1 METVDLEQAITHSL
15 DTTAGQLATTT
26 NERHRQ
32 ILHNYM
38 MHVHLEG
45 AGEFEKIVA
54 PDMMVDDPEYRI
66 LWGTPIIVRG
76 KEEVLNFY
84 NSIGQAILWH
94 TDEMIAVADWG
105 FASEVTFHQVAPA
118 AELAPLGVEVDDGN
132 GWYHLQSRQVM
143 VWPYD
148 ERGRLGGERIYEDV
162 STRQVARVDEGSLM
176 PAARVKELRHALY
189 EKVRRSA

>member
-1 METVDLEQAITHSL
+1 METIDLEQAIRHSL
-15 DTTAGQLATTT
+15 DTTAAKLAATGSA
-26 NERHRQ
+26 RHRQ
-32 ILHNYM
+32 ILRNYM
-38 MHVHLEG
+38 LHVHLEG

-66 LWGTPIIVRG
+66 IWGTPIIVRG
-76 KEEVLNFY
+76 KQEVLDFY

-94 TDEMIAVADWG
+94 TEEMIAVADWG

-118 AELAPLGVEVDDGN
+118 AELRPLGVEVDDEN

-162 STRQVARVDEGSLM
+162 STRQIARVDESSLM
-176 PAARVKELRHALY
+176 PAAQVKALRHALY
-189 EKVRRSA
+189 EELRKAA